1 MKRLFFLLFVVV
13 LALVG
18 CSEKPATEEIK
29 PPRLKATLDGKRQ
42 IQTVLGTY
50 SWEEN
55 GSNIV
60 ADAASP
66 NQIAQEMRGTL
77 IPLKQN
83 SSFVQFREMD
93 SIKKIRIYEWN
104 TDQRGNE
111 VKLNERL
118 EFLLP
123 QESGRHIYEAFVEY
137 DKGEASYTFVVEIK
151 ENKQKEE
158 RK

>member
-50 SWEEN
+50 SWEEK
-55 GSNIV
+55 GSNVV

-66 NQIAQEMRGTL
+66 NQIAQDMRGTL
-77 IPLKQN
+77 VPSRQN
-83 SSFVQFREMD
+83 NSFIQFKGTD
-93 SIKKIRIYEWN
+93 ILKKITVYEWN
-104 TDQRGNE
+104 DNQRGNE